1 MAVGLFLPCFT
12 SNSLVRQKYLKFKG
26 GGHGVDSYVKSLS
39 QDESPYFH
47 LQVRWGTFEALKQR
61 IIEKTQNQQ
70 FKMPR
75 VMRNVYHLKFLLE
88 NSLVS

>member
-1 MAVGLFLPCFT
+1 MKSSCLF
-12 SNSLVRQKYLKFKG
+12 
-26 GGHGVDSYVKSLS
+26 
-39 QDESPYFH
+39 
-47 LQVRWGTFEALKQR
+47 LQVRTGTFEALKQR